1 MAEAV
6 RETQTSRGIST
17 SGGRGMG
24 TRTFMCTGY
33 ESVLKLTEKFGST
46 VGGVALPRLGD
57 PHPDFKGLTA
67 TDFSIEPVADSRVSS
82 SSAVFAL
89 TWQYEVLSPDLS
101 GGGGTRFAIG
111 PNEIGYVD
119 IQAEIRAEFI
129 DVWRGDPNYPFGG
142 SVVDASTDIS
152 GESIDVLG
160 QPVSV
165 QRNIQEVTITETVN
179 NPLFNVYRSLRFNR
193 NSATF
198 LGAPRGK
205 VLYKG
210 CSVRR
215 TGAKVFQVSHQFVE
229 ADDFHLRQYPLVDQE
244 GVAIMKINGNQADSV
259 YFIQPFPTLSNFNTL
274 SGNINV

>member
-1 MAEAV
+1 
-6 RETQTSRGIST
+6 
-17 SGGRGMG
+17 
-24 TRTFMCTGY
+24 
-33 ESVLKLTEKFGST
+33 
-46 VGGVALPRLGD
+46 
-57 PHPDFKGLTA
+57 
-67 TDFSIEPVADSRVSS
+67 
-82 SSAVFAL
+82 
-89 TWQYEVLSPDLS
+89 
-101 GGGGTRFAIG
+101 
-111 PNEIGYVD
+111 
-119 IQAEIRAEFI
+119 
-129 DVWRGDPNYPFGG
+129 
-142 SVVDASTDIS
+142 
-152 GESIDVLG
+152 DVLG

-179 NPLFNVYRSLRFNR
+179 NPLFTTYRSLRFHR
-193 NSATF
+193 NSANF

-244 GVAIMKINGNQADSV
+244 GVAVMKMNGFNADKV